1 MSILKVKLNT
11 DGTGDVTI
19 ELKGECS
26 AKELEVLVGYL
37 MAGLVANT
45 SIEVLEDMVQQLKEH
60 IDGRETSTSEDTQ
73 VS

>member
-1 MSILKVKLNT
+1 MSILKVKLTT
-11 DGTGDVTI
+11 DNTGDITI

-60 IDGRETSTSEDTQ
+60 INGRETSTSEDTQ

>member
-11 DGTGDVTI
+11 DNTGDITI

-26 AKELEVLVGYL
+26 VKELEVLVGYL
-37 MAGLVANT
+37 MAGLAANT

-60 IDGRETSTSEDTQ
+60 IDVRETSTSEDTQ

>member
-1 MSILKVKLNT
+1 MSILKVTLNT
-11 DGTGDVTI
+11 DGTGDVSI
-19 ELKGECS
+19 GLKGECS
-26 AKELEVLVGYL
+26 VKELEVLVGYL
-37 MAGLVANT
+37 MAGLAANT

>member
-1 MSILKVKLNT
+1 MSILKVTLNT
-11 DGTGDVTI
+11 DGTGDVNI
-19 ELKGECS
+19 GLKGECS
-26 AKELEVLVGYL
+26 VKELEVLVGYL
-37 MAGLVANT
+37 MAGLAANT